1 MELAHALEGVDGY
14 EDGADVG
21 VDLVTQVAHAR
32 VVQQRGIRQVQ
43 QRGVVALVDAVRV
56 GREVR
61 VGLELVAFG
70 GHHGDVT
77 ADQPFELGHHED
89 IGVLRVLRSTPRSQ
103 QLRVARRVAASTAPD
118 L

>member
-1 MELAHALEGVDGY
+1 MERAHALEGVDGY

-43 QRGVVALVDAVRV
+43 QRGVVALVEAVRV

-77 ADQPFELGHHED
+77 ADQPFQLGHHED